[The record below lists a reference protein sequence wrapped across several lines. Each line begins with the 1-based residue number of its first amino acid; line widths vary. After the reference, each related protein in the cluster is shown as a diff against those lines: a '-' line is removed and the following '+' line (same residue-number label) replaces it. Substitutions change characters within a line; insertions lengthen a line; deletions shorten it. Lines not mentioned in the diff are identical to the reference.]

1 MQEPIISF
9 PSFEEL
15 PERFKLHETI
25 AQEHYL
31 VNGEYRKWNGA
42 FHDVYSPVRLQ
53 EGDKLVK
60 YKLGHYPLLE
70 EKQSLEALGAAREA
84 YDLGRGS
91 WPTMTVNERIA
102 HVEHFKEEMSKRREE
117 VVKLLML
124 EIGKTTGDAEKEF
137 DRTVDYIT
145 DTIAALKQLDRDS
158 SKLEHSGG
166 VFAQIRRGPLGVV
179 LCMGP
184 YNYPLNETFTLLLPA
199 LLMGNTVI
207 FKPAKFGVLLISPL
221 LEAFKN
227 CFPAGVINV
236 IFGSGR
242 VTASTLMETG
252 KIDVLAFIGSSS
264 GANAL
269 KKLHPNQNRLR
280 SVLGLEAKNPGIV
293 LPDANIEL
301 SVQECLLGSLSYNG
315 QRCTALKV
323 LFVHEKIK
331 DEFMELFISSLN
343 KLKAGMPWEDGVK
356 LTPLPEDDKPNYLNG
371 LIKDAISKGATL
383 VNETGGETIGSY
395 FNPAVLT
402 GVDSS
407 MKIFHEEQ
415 FGPVIPIVFFDNIEQ
430 PIRYIV
436 ESNYGQQ
443 VSIFSS
449 NPEDISSLVDPL
461 VNQVC
466 RVNIN
471 SQCQRGP
478 DNYPFNGRKDSAEG
492 TLSVFDA
499 LRAFSIRTLVATK
512 DSSQNKELLNQILQG
527 RKSKFLSTD
536 YIL

>member
-1 MQEPIISF
+1 
-9 PSFEEL
+9 
-15 PERFKLHETI
+15 
-25 AQEHYL
+25 
-31 VNGEYRKWNGA
+31 
-42 FHDVYSPVRLQ
+42 
-53 EGDKLVK
+53 
-60 YKLGHYPLLE
+60 
-70 EKQSLEALGAAREA
+70 
-84 YDLGRGS
+84 
-91 WPTMTVNERIA
+91 
-102 HVEHFKEEMSKRREE
+102 
-117 VVKLLML
+117 
-124 EIGKTTGDAEKEF
+124 
-137 DRTVDYIT
+137 
-145 DTIAALKQLDRDS
+145 
-158 SKLEHSGG
+158 
-166 VFAQIRRGPLGVV
+166 
-179 LCMGP
+179 
-184 YNYPLNETFTLLLPA
+184 
-199 LLMGNTVI
+199 
-207 FKPAKFGVLLISPL
+207 L